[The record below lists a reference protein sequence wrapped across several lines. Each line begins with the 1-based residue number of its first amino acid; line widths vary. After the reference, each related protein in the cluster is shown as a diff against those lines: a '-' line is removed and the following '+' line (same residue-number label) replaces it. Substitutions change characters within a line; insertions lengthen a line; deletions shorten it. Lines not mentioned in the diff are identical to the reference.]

1 MAEYDVLFLWHEES
15 QTWTAENDE
24 IPFCIGSETL
34 EKLMKRV
41 KGVAIETLE
50 INVPLSPKASSIA
63 ETVCQPSS
71 ANSPIVGCSTS

>member
-41 KGVAIETLE
+41 KGVVIETLE
-50 INVPLSPKASSIA
+50 INGKDHKDVYLNFIVKGVKADEVVEA
-63 ETVCQPSS
+63 V
-71 ANSPIVGCSTS
+71 A